1 MKRTLVAILA
11 LSPVMIH
18 AQTASQA
25 QPASTQVLQ
34 SSNVQPAVLAAIHD
48 GAASASTPVRI
59 STGVTAPKCIHS
71 VSLAQE
77 LSQVPKGFAVPRQ
90 VVVAMTID
98 PTGTPTNLHLTK
110 TADLITNE
118 AVVKAVSQSRYEPAK
133 LDGVPV
139 AVDVRLTYDIQ

>member
-25 QPASTQVLQ
+25 QPASTPVLQ
-34 SSNVQPAVLAAIHD
+34 STNVQPAAFAAIHD

-71 VSLAQE
+71 GEVAPSLA
-77 LSQVPKGFAVPRQ
+77 LLPKSFAKPRQ
-90 VVVAMTID
+90 VVVALTID
-98 PTGTPTNLHLTK
+98 ATGTPTNLHLTK
-110 TADLITNE
+110 TSDPITDE
-118 AVVKAVSQSRYEPAK
+118 AVVKAVSESRYEPAK
-133 LDGVPV
+133 LNGAPV
-139 AVDVRLTYDIQ
+139 AMDAKLTYDIQ